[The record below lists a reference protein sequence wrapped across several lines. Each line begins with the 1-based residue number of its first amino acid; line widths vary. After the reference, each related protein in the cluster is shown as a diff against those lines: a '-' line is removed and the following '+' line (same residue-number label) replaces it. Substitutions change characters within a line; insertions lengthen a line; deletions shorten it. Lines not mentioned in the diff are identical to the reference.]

1 MTKLMVIILSTA
13 MAVGGFATPS
23 LGDVGSPFENDTQIR
38 EARMAWWRDARFGM
52 FVHWGLYS
60 GLAGTWK
67 GEPVGDHGG
76 MEWIQQRVKADTW
89 EYAHEGI
96 PHFRP
101 AEGFAEDWAQLA
113 RDAGCKYV
121 VFTSKH
127 HEGFA
132 LHDSSVTDY
141 DAHDLVGRD
150 LCREIVDAVRSKGL
164 RVGFYHSVI
173 DWHHPQYDYDAASNL
188 PHPLHG
194 QTSPNG
200 PRNHAIYIDYLH
212 HQVRELMSNYGTID
226 IMWWDFSQPGN
237 EGPFWRANE
246 LMAMVRG
253 LQPAIITNDRLYA
266 LPPNIKRD
274 DSVNRLRKWGPERGD
289 FTTPEQ
295 VVPSTG
301 VPGVDWEVC
310 MTMNTTWGYSEHDR
324 AWKSTETL
332 LRTLID
338 IVSKGGNYLL
348 NIGPKG
354 DGSIP
359 EESITS
365 MRAIGDWMKINGE
378 AIYCTTA
385 SPFEPPSWG
394 RYTAKPGKLYVH
406 VFDWPTDGTLT
417 LPLGGMN
424 VKQTYLLSDASKS
437 PLNVEKASD
446 TIKINVPAKA
456 PDSIA
461 SVIVVD
467 YVE

>member
-1 MTKLMVIILSTA
+1 MKVHLRRLCCVLLTAACGLSVVA
-13 MAVGGFATPS
+13 AAQE
-23 LGDVGSPFENDTQIR
+23 SPEERD
-38 EARMAWWRDARFGM
+38 ARMAWWREARFGM

-67 GEPVGDHGG
+67 GEAVGDRGG

-89 EYAHEGI
+89 EYAHEAV

-101 AEGFAEDWAQLA
+101 EEGFAEDWAQLA
-113 RDAGCKYV
+113 KDAGCQYV

-127 HEGFA
+127 HDGFA

-150 LCREIVDAVRSKGL
+150 LCKEIVDAVRAEGL

-173 DWHHPQYDYDAASNL
+173 DWHHPQYNYDAASSL

-194 QTSPNG
+194 QPSPNG
-200 PRNHAIYIDYLH
+200 PRNHAIYLEYLH

-226 IMWWDFSQPGN
+226 ILWWDYSKPEN
-237 EGPFWRANE
+237 EGPFWRADE
-246 LMAMVRG
+246 LVAMVRE

-266 LPPNIKRD
+266 IPNIEKD
-274 DSVNRLRKWGPERGD
+274 DSVGRLHQWKPERGD

-295 VVPSTG
+295 TVPSTG

-310 MTMNTTWGYSEHDR
+310 MTMNTTWGYSEHDD
-324 AWKSTETL
+324 AWKSPETL
-332 LRTLID
+332 LRNLID

-365 MRAIGDWMKINGE
+365 MRAIGEWLKVNGE
-378 AIYCTTA
+378 AIYGTTA
-385 SPFEPPSWG
+385 SPFEPPAWG

-406 VFDWPTDGTLT
+406 VFDWPADGVLQI
-417 LPLGGMN
+417 PPNGNG
-424 VKQTYLLSDASKS
+424 VSQAYLLADASKS
-437 PLNVEKASD
+437 PATVEASPD
-446 TIKINVPAKA
+446 SVTINVPSNA
-456 PDSIA
+456 PDAIA
-461 SVIVVD
+461 SVVVVD
-467 YVE
+467 YAE